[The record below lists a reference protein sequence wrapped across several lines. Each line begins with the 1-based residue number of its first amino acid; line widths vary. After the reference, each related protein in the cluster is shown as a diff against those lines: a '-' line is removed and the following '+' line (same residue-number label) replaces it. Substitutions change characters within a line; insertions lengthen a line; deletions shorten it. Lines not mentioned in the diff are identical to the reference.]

1 MIVYYKIYA
10 SISGGAA
17 VSDLRGCC
25 NNLPHT
31 QWLKTPETCFLTN
44 LEAMGMK
51 LSLPPPPRKA
61 SSHVEALGENL
72 FLASP
77 ASSGCQ
83 EFLACRH
90 YHFILFLPSSP
101 LLCSLCVNP
110 LPLSISKLVM
120 AFRAQSDSPAK
131 APLAKICNTIIL

>member
-1 MIVYYKIYA
+1 MLGLKIEWNMIVYYKIYA

-51 LSLPPPPRKA
+51 LSLPPHPGRP
-61 SSHVEALGENL
+61 
-72 FLASP
+72 
-77 ASSGCQ
+77 Q
-83 EFLACRH
+83 
-90 YHFILFLPSSP
+90 
-101 LLCSLCVNP
+101 
-110 LPLSISKLVM
+110 VM
-120 AFRAQSDSPAK
+120 WR
-131 APLAKICNTIIL
+131 L